1 MPSLFIFSLVGLVGF
16 YLYETQSGKWIKKK
30 GPESLWIRG
39 PWLLFIEVYSI
50 ELQVPNPSAVF
61 LVAK

>member
-1 MPSLFIFSLVGLVGF
+1 LV
-16 YLYETQSGKWIKKK
+16 YRIKKSQIMKK

-39 PWLLFIEVYSI
+39 PWLLFIEVYPI

>member
-1 MPSLFIFSLVGLVGF
+1 LFELELDLV
-16 YLYETQSGKWIKKK
+16 YRIKKSQIMKK

-39 PWLLFIEVYSI
+39 PWLLFIEVYPI